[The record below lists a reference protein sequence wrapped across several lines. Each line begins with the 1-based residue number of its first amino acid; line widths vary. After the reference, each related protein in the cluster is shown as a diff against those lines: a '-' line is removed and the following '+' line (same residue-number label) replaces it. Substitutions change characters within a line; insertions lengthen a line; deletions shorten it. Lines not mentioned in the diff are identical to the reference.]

1 MKTLVCSTPGKLEIE
16 DRSMPVDVPSD
27 WALVKIDHVGLCGT
41 DFHIYEGLHPF
52 LEYPRVMGHELSGTL
67 QTAFGHFSKG
77 QRVIINPYIACGS
90 CHACQQNKPNCCYHI
105 QVLGVHRDGGL
116 CEQISVPQTNIY
128 PAGDLPA
135 EQVAM
140 VEFLAIG
147 AHAVRRSQI
156 TKGQKTLVVGVGPI
170 GLGTALF
177 ARENGAEVYLRDFN
191 ADRLAMVQERFG
203 FKTGFGKESTDIDI
217 LKQSDNNGYDV
228 VFDATGNKTAIEN
241 GFKYIAH
248 GGKYVLVSIVQG
260 NIHFSDPEFHKREAT
275 LIGSRNATR
284 EDFDRV
290 VTSLSNGSID
300 GRLLNTHTTNLED
313 LPNLMPNWLHDRDQM
328 IKAIVR
334 I

>member
-1 MKTLVCSTPGKLEIE
+1 MKTLVCATPGKLEIE
-16 DRSMPVDVPSD
+16 DRNMPKDIPQD

-67 QTAFGHFSKG
+67 QTPFDNFAKD
-77 QRVIINPYIACGS
+77 QRVIINPYISCGS
-90 CHACQQNKPNCCYHI
+90 CHACQQGKPNCCYDI
-105 QVLGVHRDGGL
+105 QVFGVHKDGGL
-116 CEQISVPQTNIY
+116 CEQIAVPQSNIY
-128 PAGDLPA
+128 SAGNLPA
-135 EQVAM
+135 DQVAM

-156 TKGQKTLVVGVGPI
+156 KKGQKALIVGVGPI

-177 ARENGAEVYLRDFN
+177 ARDNGADVYLRDFS
-191 ADRLAMVQERFG
+191 ASRLAMIQKQFD
-203 FKTGFGKESTDIDI
+203 FKHGFGKDNSDTDILAATDH
-217 LKQSDNNGYDV
+217 NGYDV
-228 VFDATGNKTAIEN
+228 VFDATGNKSAIEN

-248 GGKYVLVSIVQG
+248 GGQYVLVSVVQG
-260 NIHFSDPEFHKREAT
+260 DIHFSDPEFHKREAT
-275 LIGSRNATR
+275 LIGSRNATK

-290 VTSLSNGSID
+290 IHALSNGVIEGS
-300 GRLLNTHTTNLED
+300 LLNTHSTNLED
-313 LPNLMPNWLHDRDQM
+313 LPEMMPKWVHDRDQM